1 MSDLKDPRVF
11 FAAERTLLAW
21 SRTSIVMIASGF
33 GIERASIL
41 IQAVTHG
48 RTTADKT
55 GAVFW
60 VGLAFI
66 ALGTFAAFCS
76 SRQYL
81 AVLKT
86 LTPEEYPTGYG
97 TKCGLAINTIVAV
110 LGICLGI
117 AVYVGHVS

>member
-1 MSDLKDPRVF
+1 MSELKDPRVF

-33 GIERASIL
+33 GIERASVL

-55 GAVFW
+55 GVVFW

-76 SRQYL
+76 SRQYIV
-81 AVLKT
+81 VLKT
-86 LTPEEYPTGYG
+86 LTPEEYPMGYG

-110 LGICLGI
+110 LVICLGI

>member
-1 MSDLKDPRVF
+1 MSELKDPRVF

-33 GIERASIL
+33 GIERASVL

-55 GAVFW
+55 GVVFW

-76 SRQYL
+76 SRQYIV
-81 AVLKT
+81 VLKT
-86 LTPEEYPTGYG
+86 LTPEEYPMGYG

-110 LGICLGI
+110 LEIGR
-117 AVYVGHVS
+117 AHV